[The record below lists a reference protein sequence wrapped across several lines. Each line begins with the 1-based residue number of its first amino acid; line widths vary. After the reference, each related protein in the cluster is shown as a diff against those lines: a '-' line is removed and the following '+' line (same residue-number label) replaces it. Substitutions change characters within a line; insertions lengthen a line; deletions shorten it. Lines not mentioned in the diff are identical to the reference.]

1 MCKQFELSLERYQI
15 VFRIVSCAN
24 TAKCGFVQALMTD
37 RSRHK
42 VICYAHTVASRL
54 WWNESTQWLFKVTPL
69 MCNVGNATG
78 A

>member
-1 MCKQFELSLERYQI
+1 MCKQFELNLERYQV

-42 VICYAHTVASRL
+42 IICYVHTVA
-54 WWNESTQWLFKVTPL
+54 K
-69 MCNVGNATG
+69 
-78 A
+78 